1 MGFRA
6 TLLVRK
12 FNVAVKYYIVHLPS
26 KISKIAGIIATL
38 RDFVPLATLH
48 RIHISLILCYPL
60 YGLYKGERAQKY

>member
-6 TLLVRK
+6 TLLFRK

-26 KISKIAGIIATL
+26 KISQIAGIIATL
-38 RDFVPLATLH
+38 RHFVPLATLH